1 MGFAIPEECCVK
13 GCGVLR
19 AAPSDGCELDVSDV
33 LGSRGAL
40 RRLPPCACAV
50 LWACGPPHRRAAA
63 AALLA
68 GIASPRRK
76 AGERARDA
84 HTALLAEQG
93 QALRDL
99 LRISAARGM
108 PQGEMLLRLIAR
120 IAPEL
125 IPTDEEA
132 AAARAEFRA
141 AEAAEAAEAA
151 AARAAM

>member
-19 AAPSDGCELDVSDV
+19 AGPCDGLELAVSDV

-40 RRLPPCACAV
+40 RRLPPCAGGV

-125 IPTDEEA
+125 IPSDEEA
-132 AAARAEFRA
+132 AVARAEFRA
-141 AEAAEAAEAA
+141 AEAAGSP
-151 AARAAM
+151 RASGGRA